1 MGMQAIPWSLYRDDE
16 TRFWVHIGLVILG
29 FLLSVITLIAQWAK
43 PAPYGKHEGSEAGNW
58 GPMIPQRLG
67 HIFSDAIPG
76 VLMFIL
82 VFYLYGDSRGTVNY
96 IFLALWLCH
105 YIHRGIIHP
114 LTMRYRSGQV
124 ALGIT
129 LGGFFPNCLF
139 HFLNA
144 DFIGSAVYASNY
156 YYDPRFICGI
166 VIFVLGFVI
175 NRWADYKLRSLRR
188 PKTED
193 GKVMTS
199 LQTNVD
205 GDSGYFIPRGGLYE
219 VISCPNYFGELV
231 EWLGWSLATWSLA
244 GLVWALFGAATFL
257 PRSWHNHN
265 WYKRQFEDYPSQR
278 KALIPFIY

>member
-1 MGMQAIPWSLYRDDE
+1 MGLQAIPWSLYKDDE
-16 TRFWVHIGLVILG
+16 TRFWVHFGLVILG

-82 VFYLYGDSRGTVNY
+82 RPYPSVNY
-96 IFLALWLCH
+96 AVQKWTSCTGD
-105 YIHRGIIHP
+105 YIGR
-114 LTMRYRSGQV
+114 LLSK
-124 ALGIT
+124 L
-129 LGGFFPNCLF
+129 
-139 HFLNA
+139 
-144 DFIGSAVYASNY
+144 
-156 YYDPRFICGI
+156 DPRFICGI
-166 VIFVLGFVI
+166 VIFVLGYVI

-188 PKTED
+188 PKSED

-199 LQTNVD
+199 LQTNID

-278 KALIPFIY
+278 KAFLPFIY